1 MDFGA
6 STERLRCSVMQ
17 MELTMLSPHSVRFRG
32 PALSRMAR
40 GALSAASIS
49 VIDRQPAADWGGQLQ
64 HYLVSVEARD
74 GEDAVVRVQ
83 DAVGLHG
90 AYSGFTPH
98 SP

>member
-1 MDFGA
+1 
-6 STERLRCSVMQ
+6 
-17 MELTMLSPHSVRFRG
+17 
-32 PALSRMAR
+32 
-40 GALSAASIS
+40 

-64 HYLVSVEARD
+64 HYVVSVEARD